1 MKPPHQTPFGGV
13 SLSFFLCLHS
23 HVTLKK
29 KTTIMLTFPA
39 LVITRSQPKDDAPH
53 TDYTERTRASIY
65 VPHHVSVPGYRQLW
79 SLVKSIYISKWLG
92 QRVCACED
100 ERRYNPL
107 VHHTYTN
114 LRVYTGEKSLR
125 MTRSQWH
132 KHVWYLGSNKHT
144 HAIHPNKDTVSLF
157 TGSSKHTCWSPPS
170 DTVHQTRE
178 ESQKA

>member
-1 MKPPHQTPFGGV
+1 MQSNPSKWAILIRSPYTKPLSVGFPF
-13 SLSFFLCLHS
+13 LSSFLCIAMWPWR
-23 HVTLKK
+23 KRQ
-29 KTTIMLTFPA
+29 TIMLTFPA

-65 VPHHVSVPGYRQLW
+65 VPHHVSVLGYRQLW

-107 VHHTYTN
+107 VHHTFTN
-114 LRVYTGEKSLR
+114 LWVYTGEKIPPYDK
-125 MTRSQWH
+125 RSQWH

-144 HAIHPNKDTVSLF
+144 CR
-157 TGSSKHTCWSPPS
+157 SS
-170 DTVHQTRE
+170 
-178 ESQKA
+178 